1 MKVTIFGA
9 GAFGTALGNI
19 LVENGHTIEYYDPVK
34 YPEKGLTSAIVGS
47 DIYLLAVPSSA
58 APKLLLFLPHDKPLI
73 CSSKGFL
80 TAASFKPFQNFSVL
94 SGGAFAADLNAKNNT
109 VLTATSPLI
118 RQLFE
123 TSWLKFDQTDDT
135 TGVMI
140 CGALKNIYAIGSGYW
155 GLKYGT
161 TDFDDYINSCLD
173 EMRVILKANDSK
185 PETVD
190 LSCGLRDLVIT
201 CASPTSRNYDFGAK
215 LKKDPELGEKVM
227 AGKVKVGTVEGL
239 GAIRAIPRTP
249 SFTKP
254 YNTPILD
261 RIIALV
267 NNEPIVSTVTGE
279 EQNAAQPVAN
289 PNQQPATNQQ
299 PAPEQQPE
307 AQPDAQPETQSEQSE
322 QPVVEPAQPVNQ

>member
-94 SGGAFAADLNAKNNT
+94 SGGAFAADLNAKNDT

-173 EMRVILKANDSK
+173 EMRIILKANDSK

-201 CASPTSRNYDFGAK
+201 CASPTSRNYDFGSK

-227 AGKVKVGTVEGL
+227 SGKVKTGTVEGL
-239 GAIRAIPRTP
+239 GAIKAIPRTP

-267 NNEPIVSTVTGE
+267 NNEPIISTVTGE
-279 EQNAAQPVAN
+279 EQNAVQPVADPN
-289 PNQQPATNQQ
+289 QPVADPNQPTADPNQQPAANQQ
-299 PAPEQQPE
+299 PAPEPQQP
-307 AQPDAQPETQSEQSE
+307 A
-322 QPVVEPAQPVNQ
+322 VEPQQ

>member
-109 VLTATSPLI
+109 ILTATSPLI

-254 YNTPILD
+254 ANTPILD

-267 NNEPIVSTVTGE
+267 NNQPIISTVTGE
-279 EQNAAQPVAN
+279 EQDLT
-289 PNQQPATNQQ
+289 QPAAE
-299 PAPEQQPE
+299 PQQPE
-307 AQPDAQPETQSEQSE
+307 AQPEQPETQSEQPA
-322 QPVVEPAQPVNQ
+322 QPVVEPTQPVNQ